1 MKKII
6 VTAEK
11 RKKLKGGSSPLQDE
25 TPAESTE
32 SEDNDDYM
40 DEGMKAIDTE
50 ALDRIKQIIS
60 EHLTD
65 MELIPTNSG

>member
-1 MKKII
+1 
-6 VTAEK
+6 
-11 RKKLKGGSSPLQDE
+11 LKGGSSPLQDE
-25 TPAESTE
+25 TPTEPIE

-50 ALDRIKQIIS
+50 ALTRIQQIIS

-65 MELIPTNSG
+65 LEIIQNSSG